1 MSYGQSCGVPRGG
14 CHTVTEGY
22 LSKSGTDVT
31 WGSQV
36 PLDHPFSVRDPLWA
50 WGTCCYTSSS

>member
-1 MSYGQSCGVPRGG
+1 
-14 CHTVTEGY
+14 VTEGY